1 MKIVIMGAGD
11 VGSHLA
17 KLLSREAQDIV
28 LVDPDRNKLDPL
40 DSNYNLMTL
49 VGSPTSFEALRSA
62 RVPNCDLYIAV
73 TPYETTNIISCEIA
87 KNLGAKTTVAR
98 VDNYEFMQPK
108 HVEVFNALGVDHL
121 IYPEMFAA
129 AETLSA
135 LRRSWA
141 RNWLE
146 LNDGEIMVVG
156 VKVRDDAPIV
166 GQLIK
171 DLAIQQALHISA
183 IKRRHET
190 IIPRGDDR
198 IKSGDILFFTTTKDH
213 VDEVREVC
221 GKTLHQIKKVMIMG
235 GSRIAV
241 RIAVMGADEFKF
253 KIIEQDSN
261 RCLWLADRCP
271 DAEIIHGDGR
281 DNELLIE
288 EGIEDQDA
296 FIALTDS
303 SETNIL
309 ACLTAKEFGVEKTVA
324 EVENIQLISEAE
336 GLNIGTVINKKLLA
350 SSKIFQLMLAADS
363 ETSKCLTLADAE
375 VATLTANPGSKITK
389 GRIRDLNLTRDMTIA
404 GAVRNGNGMLVTGNT
419 IIEPGDQVVVFCLA
433 GSIHKIERLFS

>member
-17 KLLSREAQDIV
+17 KLLSRENQDIV
-28 LVDPDRNKLDPL
+28 LVDQDRHKLDPL

-49 VGSPTSFEALRSA
+49 VGSPTSFETLRSA

-98 VDNYEFMQPK
+98 VDNYEFMRPK
-108 HVEVFNALGVDHL
+108 HVEVFNSLGVDRL
-121 IYPEMFAA
+121 IYPEMLAA
-129 AETLSA
+129 AETITA

-146 LNDGEIMVVG
+146 LNDGEIMLVG
-156 VKVRDDAPIV
+156 VKVHDDAPIV

-235 GSRIAV
+235 GSRIAA
-241 RIAVMGADEFKF
+241 RIAIMGGEEFKI
-253 KIIEQDSN
+253 KIIEQNSD
-261 RCLWLADRCP
+261 RCLWLADLCP

-281 DNELLIE
+281 DNELMIE
-288 EGIEDQDA
+288 EGIEDMDA

-375 VATLTANPGSKITK
+375 VATLEAHPGSKITK

-404 GAVRNGNGMLVTGNT
+404 GAVRNGHGMLVTGNT
-419 IIEPGDQVVVFCLA
+419 VIEPGDQVVVFCLA
-433 GSIHKIERLFS
+433 GAIHKIERLFS